1 MQTHTVPT
9 ISLESYSRFMNRE
22 YTVSMLLKPQDILI
36 PLKLL
41 SDPTTPQTT
50 AALAQSL
57 ELSVGETHNSL
68 KRGVA
73 AGLLRF
79 DTQYTPVRRSLEE
92 FLLYGLKYVF
102 VAERGELTRGIPTA
116 HAAAP
121 LKDLIV
127 DNDEPVP
134 VWADAHGTVRGYS
147 LSPVYVSVPKI
158 ARRDAKM
165 YEWLALIDA
174 LRIGQARERRLAQ
187 EIIKERLANA

>member
-1 MQTHTVPT
+1 
-9 ISLESYSRFMNRE
+9 MNCE

-41 SDPTTPQTT
+41 SNPATPQTT

-79 DTQYTPVRRSLEE
+79 DTQYAPVRRSLEE

-121 LKDLIV
+121 LADLIV
-127 DNDEPVP
+127 DNGEPVP
-134 VWADAHGTVRGYS
+134 VWPDPHGTVRGYS
-147 LSPVYVSVPKI
+147 LSPIYSSVPKI

-165 YEWLALIDA
+165 YEWLALIDG

-187 EIIKERLANA
+187 EIIKERLAGA

>member
-1 MQTHTVPT
+1 
-9 ISLESYSRFMNRE
+9 MNYE
-22 YTVSMLLKPQDILI
+22 YTVSVILKPQDILI

-41 SDPTTPQTT
+41 ANATAPQTT

-68 KRGVA
+68 KRGLA

-79 DTQYTPVRRSLEE
+79 DKTYTPVKRALEE
-92 FLLYGLKYVF
+92 FLLHGLKYVF

-116 HAAAP
+116 YAAAP

-127 DNDEPVP
+127 DNGEPIP
-134 VWADAHGTVRGYS
+134 VWADANGTVRGYS
-147 LSPVYVSVPKI
+147 LSPIYENVPRI
-158 ARRDAKM
+158 ARKDADM

-174 LRIGQARERRLAQ
+174 LRIGQAREHRLAQ
-187 EIIKERLANA
+187 DIIKQRLAEA

>member
-1 MQTHTVPT
+1 
-9 ISLESYSRFMNRE
+9 MNCE
-22 YTVSMLLKPQDILI
+22 YIVSMLLKPQDILI

-41 SDPTTPQTT
+41 SDPATPQTT

-73 AGLLRF
+73 AGLLHF
-79 DTQYTPVRRSLEE
+79 DTQYAPVRRSLEE

-116 HAAAP
+116 HAATP

-127 DNDEPVP
+127 DNGEPVP
-134 VWADAHGTVRGYS
+134 VWADKNGTVRGYS
-147 LSPVYVSVPKI
+147 LSPIYKNVPRI
-158 ARRDAKM
+158 ARKDANM

-187 EIIKERLANA
+187 DIIKQRLAEA